1 MAMKEIKHILEQSQL
16 LQKEVNRLQ
25 GVSKP
30 KFKHGLPEL
39 EQVVTDSA
47 LYKSVAKLFRD
58 GHHAEAVKKA
68 FVYLNNLIKRQTNS
82 KADGVGLMRSTFSPK
97 NPTLILNALSN
108 QSEQDEQLGYM
119 EIMAG
124 VMTGIRNPR
133 VHEHD
138 WEDTEERALQ
148 LLSLANHLVL
158 RVGACTVPNTP
169 SISGTTT
176 T

>member
-1 MAMKEIKHILEQSQL
+1 MMKEIKQIFEQTQS
-16 LQKEVNRLQ
+16 LQKQVNRLP
-25 GVSKP
+25 GVNKPQSKRA
-30 KFKHGLPEL
+30 LPTL
-39 EQVVTDSA
+39 EQVVTDSG
-47 LYKSVAKLFRD
+47 LYKTVEKLFRD

-68 FVYLNNLIKRQTNS
+68 FVYLNNLIKRHTKS
-82 KADGVGLMRSTFSPK
+82 TEDGAKLMRSTFTPNK
-97 NPTLILNALSN
+97 PILILNAMSN

-133 VHEHD
+133 THEHD
-138 WEDTEERALQ
+138 WQDTEERALQ

-158 RVGACTVPNTP
+158 RVRACTNPATKT
-169 SISGTTT
+169 STTT